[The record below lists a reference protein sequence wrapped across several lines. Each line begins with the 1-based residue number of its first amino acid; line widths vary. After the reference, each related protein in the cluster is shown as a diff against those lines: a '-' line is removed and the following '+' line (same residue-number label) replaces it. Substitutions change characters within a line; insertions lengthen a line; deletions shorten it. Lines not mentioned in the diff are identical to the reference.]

1 MLFNYPKIVFVPS
14 RKLYLRLK
22 SIICKKKMVEI
33 DYVLA
38 RKLFQIGATIIFVF
52 QAKESIRF
60 ETGLWS
66 SFKQLMLQI

>member
-1 MLFNYPKIVFVPS
+1 
-14 RKLYLRLK
+14 
-22 SIICKKKMVEI
+22 MVEI

-60 ETGLWS
+60 ETGLWRELYLYHHICS
-66 SFKQLMLQI
+66 WNSYAAWLSLLLNI